1 MQRYKTYQSMTPKR
15 DGTKILT
22 AHNTLCTTYTTA
34 TTRHTLLPLFCHLL
48 GYLDKARVD

>member
-34 TTRHTLLPLFCHLL
+34 TTRHTLPLFRHLL